1 MCLCRYWKCNIE
13 GAKDGILKRKTVG
26 VKDNVCV
33 AGVPM
38 MNGSKIMQG
47 FVPDIDATVI
57 TKVLDAGKFLLRT
70 SDTIL
75 RAVVFF
81 NSLLLSDQNTYS
93 VGVLYN
99 LYINA
104 LTVFNSL

>member
-1 MCLCRYWKCNIE
+1 MLCRYWKCDIE
-13 GAKDGILKRKTVG
+13 GAKDGILKGKSVAI
-26 VKDNVCV
+26 KDNICV

-70 SDTIL
+70 NDAIL
-75 RAVVFF
+75 QADAF
-81 NSLLLSDQNTYS
+81 
-93 VGVLYN
+93 
-99 LYINA
+99 A
-104 LTVFNSL
+104 LTCRIF